1 MVCKKCMVHAGVTFG
16 LTMMLALVGYLFSY
30 FRLARNVQAKHSADL
45 TAEHQQALTAI
56 QTASDQ
62 RLAQSD
68 PHADY
73 LRRKQAFDAKYG
85 TH

>member
-1 MVCKKCMVHAGVTFG
+1 MICKKCLQHAGLTFSVTLG
-16 LTMMLALVGYLFSY
+16 LALLCYVIIYY
-30 FRLARNVQAKHSADL
+30 RLAQNVRTKHSADL
-45 TAEHQQALTAI
+45 TAQHQQDLTDI
-56 QTASDQ
+56 QNASDA

-85 TH
+85 TN

>member
-1 MVCKKCMVHAGVTFG
+1 MICKKCLPQAGMTFSLTIG
-16 LTMMLALVGYLFSY
+16 LVLLYYLIMY
-30 FRLARNVQAKHSADL
+30 YRLAQNVRTKHSIDL
-45 TAEHQQALTAI
+45 TAQHQQDVIAI
-56 QTASDQ
+56 QTASDE